1 MPNIKQAKKRVRQAE
16 ASRMLNKHHRSS
28 MRTTV
33 KKVEAAIA
41 EGDKDAA
48 TTALKEASS
57 ALDSMV
63 SKGILHKNN
72 AARKKSRLNGHI
84 RAL

>member
-1 MPNIKQAKKRVRQAE
+1 VPNIKQAKKRVRQAE
-16 ASRMLNKHHRSS
+16 SSRMLNKHHRSS
-28 MRTTV
+28 MRTAV

-41 EGDKDAA
+41 DSDKDAA
-48 TTALKEASS
+48 NAAFKGAAS

-63 SKGILHKNN
+63 NKGILHKAN